1 MSACRTGARTH
12 ARTIRYDDA
21 QSIALK
27 VGLARDLHLS
37 IGLFSA
43 EMAGAVDGTGK
54 AAWDALRAFRGVA

>member
-1 MSACRTGARTH
+1 
-12 ARTIRYDDA
+12 
-21 QSIALK
+21 

-43 EMAGAVDGTGK
+43 EMAGAVDGAGK